1 MKKITALL
9 IAALLALSLCGCEQI
24 EQLKQIELPT
34 PSVEPSETP
43 EPTPEASEEPEA
55 TPEPTPESAEPS
67 SYVTISIGEHKETY
81 YAPDDE
87 NQLILDFSYETP
99 TVHIYGNDAASEKIN
114 DFIAAM
120 DEEYYTGSNYAE
132 GGYGVGING
141 MLDMAYDNLSYV
153 RDNNIEANLTLA
165 SNRTVLV
172 ARADEKL
179 ISLLYNDYS
188 YTGGVHGIY
197 GYTGY
202 IFDTETGEQLT
213 LDKLAPDLDAF
224 KTWLTAAMVEKVNSD
239 DELKQS
245 LTVDDVE
252 TALAALIREGSWYL
266 DDEGLT
272 VFSSV
277 YEIAPY
283 AAGVINFKFS
293 YDEIAPYIDSKWL
306 PAARTGS
313 GELEALALDAL
324 PEGTEIIDKV
334 TVDSGETQLCIK
346 VSGAVYNVSVC
357 SVEYADFD
365 SRFYTTGEHWYCSY
379 MKDSA
384 IQLETMIPDGIP
396 NLMVSYTDAD
406 GVNHSKLVS
415 QSGMDGSFLLI
426 DDNIEVLG

>member
-24 EQLKQIELPT
+24 DQLKQIELPT

-43 EPTPEASEEPEA
+43 EPTPEASEEQET
-55 TPEPTPESAEPS
+55 TPEPAPEAAEPS
-67 SYVTISIGEHKETY
+67 TYVTISIGEHRETY

-87 NQLILDFSYETP
+87 NQMILDFSYETP
-99 TVHIYGNDAASEKIN
+99 TVHIYGSDAASEKIN
-114 DFIAAM
+114 DFIAAL
-120 DEEYYTGSNYAE
+120 DEEYYTGNNYVE

-153 RDNNIEANLTLA
+153 RENNVEANLTLA

-188 YTGGVHGIY
+188 YTGGVHGSY

-202 IFDTETGEQLT
+202 IFDAETGERLT

-266 DDEGLT
+266 DGDGLT

-306 PAARTGS
+306 PAARAGS

-346 VSGAVYNVSVC
+346 VSGAVYDVSVC

-365 SRFYTTGEHWYCSY
+365 SRFYTTGEHWYCSF

-384 IQLETMIPDGIP
+384 IQLETMIPRRHP
-396 NLMVSYTDAD
+396 ES
-406 GVNHSKLVS
+406 
-415 QSGMDGSFLLI
+415 
-426 DDNIEVLG
+426 DDILHRCRRREPLQARLPERHGRQLSAHRR

>member
-9 IAALLALSLCGCEQI
+9 IAVLLALSLCGCEQI

-34 PSVEPSETP
+34 PSVEPSE
-43 EPTPEASEEPEA
+43 EPSPEASEEPEA
-55 TPEPTPESAEPS
+55 TPEPTPEAAEPS

-188 YTGGVHGIY
+188 YTGGVHGSY

-266 DDEGLT
+266 DGDGLT

-277 YEIAPY
+277 YEIASY

-313 GELEALALDAL
+313 GKRSRRSLLESADWLL
-324 PEGTEIIDKV
+324 P
-334 TVDSGETQLCIK
+334 
-346 VSGAVYNVSVC
+346 
-357 SVEYADFD
+357 
-365 SRFYTTGEHWYCSY
+365 
-379 MKDSA
+379 
-384 IQLETMIPDGIP
+384 
-396 NLMVSYTDAD
+396 
-406 GVNHSKLVS
+406 
-415 QSGMDGSFLLI
+415 SFLPI
-426 DDNIEVLG
+426 SCCVSPKCSCKCAIARASSKKFKFAR